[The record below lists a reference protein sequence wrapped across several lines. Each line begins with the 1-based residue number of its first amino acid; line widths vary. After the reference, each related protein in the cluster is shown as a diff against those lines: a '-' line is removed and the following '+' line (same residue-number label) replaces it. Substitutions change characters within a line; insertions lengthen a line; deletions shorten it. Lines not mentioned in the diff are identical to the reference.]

1 MTDSE
6 KPCMYLQNQTI
17 VTTQFNERL
26 CMLNVMRV
34 IVCFNNY
41 LATNILLGLMGGR
54 LTGEPAD
61 LGWYTDR

>member
-6 KPCMYLQNQTI
+6 KPCMYQQNQTI

-41 LATNILLGLMGGR
+41 LATNILLSLMGGR

-61 LGWYTDR
+61 LGW

>member
-6 KPCMYLQNQTI
+6 KPCMYQQNQTI

-61 LGWYTDR
+61 LGW

>member
-61 LGWYTDR
+61 LGW